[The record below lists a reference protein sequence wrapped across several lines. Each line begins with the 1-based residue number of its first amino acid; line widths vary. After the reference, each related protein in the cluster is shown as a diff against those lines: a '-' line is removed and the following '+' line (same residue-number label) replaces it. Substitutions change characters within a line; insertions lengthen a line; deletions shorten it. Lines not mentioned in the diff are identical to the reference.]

1 MLLSGQT
8 PKEMKLGD
16 VGLWQISFV
25 ATHKSECVCFCFWGE
40 AFLNWEKHLLF
51 PLLKHLHLQWVLW
64 RENHKKKIKQN
75 SQCNLLSSF
84 INFLNCKKVC
94 VFLGRCLP
102 CRARLWTHLV
112 THTFENFSYSPVISV
127 CYTRPKGGLTWSVP
141 GVCKPKEKH

>member
-1 MLLSGQT
+1 MCLLLLLRGGFS
-8 PKEMKLGD
+8 ELGKTFALPTAKTSPPA
-16 VGLWQISFV
+16 VSIV
-25 ATHKSECVCFCFWGE
+25 ERKS
-40 AFLNWEKHLLF
+40 
-51 PLLKHLHLQWVLW
+51 Q
-64 RENHKKKIKQN
+64 KKKIKQN